1 MRSCVSENVQGFPRA
16 KPIPWRRLEWRSL
29 AIYMALHLVSL
40 GAIWSGV
47 TRASLV
53 LLGVGYVVHMFA
65 VTAGYHR
72 YFSHR
77 TYKTTRVF
85 QFVLAFL
92 AEASAQNGV
101 LWWASNH
108 RRHHRE
114 SDQTGDLH
122 SPLQQG
128 LLYAHVLWIFDGN
141 QDYDKS
147 LVKDL
152 EKFPELRFL
161 NRNYLLP
168 PTLWAVATFWIAGWP
183 GLFIGFFLK
192 TVLTW
197 HGTYTI
203 NSLSHVWGT
212 RRFNTTDDSRN
223 NPVLALITM
232 GEGWHNNHHHFMNST
247 RQGFAWYEFDISY
260 MLLRVLAVFRIVWDL
275 KEPPQRV
282 MDAAR

>member
-1 MRSCVSENVQGFPRA
+1 M
-16 KPIPWRRLEWRSL
+16 
-29 AIYMALHLVSL
+29 YMALHLVPL

-114 SDQTGDLH
+114 SDQKGDLH

-161 NRNYLLP
+161 NRNSYSRP
-168 PTLWAVATFWIAGWP
+168 PCGPSQHFGSPV
-183 GLFIGFFLK
+183 GLGFSSAF
-192 TVLTW
+192 
-197 HGTYTI
+197 
-203 NSLSHVWGT
+203 S
-212 RRFNTTDDSRN
+212 
-223 NPVLALITM
+223 
-232 GEGWHNNHHHFMNST
+232 
-247 RQGFAWYEFDISY
+247 
-260 MLLRVLAVFRIVWDL
+260 
-275 KEPPQRV
+275 
-282 MDAAR
+282 

>member
-1 MRSCVSENVQGFPRA
+1 MRSFVSENVQGFPRA

-29 AIYMALHLVSL
+29 AMYMALHLVPL

-114 SDQTGDLH
+114 SDQKGDLH